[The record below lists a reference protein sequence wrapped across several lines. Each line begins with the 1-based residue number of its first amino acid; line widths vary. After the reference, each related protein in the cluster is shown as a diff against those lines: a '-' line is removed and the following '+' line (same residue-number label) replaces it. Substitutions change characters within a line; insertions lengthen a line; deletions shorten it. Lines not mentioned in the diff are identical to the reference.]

1 MRRLSSIGIISIIL
15 FFIVTLPLSGNAQ
28 ISGKLKDYLWKK
40 NFLQMVRDYADESIT
55 LTDSGDYQKR
65 IEARPYVEKNGLRVQ
80 AFAGTNQ
87 NRSEEVAYQVKAL
100 GLDSV
105 YIDTT
110 GGLYKV
116 QVGNFIQRLEAEKM
130 LDRLRFA
137 GISNAWIVQTTIH
150 VSKERSETTP
160 IEQENDNDLTGE
172 GFFYSIQLFVTNSP
186 EKAAELARRFAGELK
201 EEIWYI
207 RQGNLWKV
215 LAGKY
220 TNEEEARNHLDIIQ
234 KAGYQ
239 DAWITQVDD

>member
-1 MRRLSSIGIISIIL
+1 MRRSVEMGVFPVII
-15 FFIVTLPLSGNAQ
+15 FMFAFLPLSGNAQ
-28 ISGKLKDYLWKK
+28 ISGKLKDYLWQKD
-40 NFLQMVRDYADESIT
+40 FLQMVHDYADESIT

-80 AFAGTNQ
+80 VFAGTNQ
-87 NRSEEVAYQVKAL
+87 NRSKEVAHQVKAL

-105 YIDTT
+105 YIDTS

-137 GISNAWIVQTTIH
+137 GISNAWIVQTTVHI
-150 VSKERSETTP
+150 SKERSETAP
-160 IEQENDNDLTGE
+160 VEQENDNDLTGE

-186 EKAAELARRFAGELK
+186 EKAAELSRRFAGELK
-201 EEIWYI
+201 EDIWYT

-220 TNEEEARNHLDIIQ
+220 TNEEEARNNLNIIQ